1 MIYAIRHGQ
10 TDWNKEGRI
19 QGGGSNQPLNSQG
32 ILQAQQLADKLV
44 KLNITA
50 IYSSDLLRAK
60 QTTREINKI
69 LNVKV
74 IESVL
79 LRETNYGELEGQLA
93 SVTETTPSYK
103 KICDAVDAGDHDAHF
118 PGGESRHMVVERMI
132 KFLKHI
138 NKNENILLSTHG
150 GLLRSFSVLYAGLD
164 QKIPNCGGIKFNL
177 DENNLPQ
184 DIEIFNI

>member
-19 QGGGSNQPLNSQG
+19 QGGGSDQPLNSQG
-32 ILQAQQLADKLV
+32 ILQAKQLAYKLA
-44 KLNITA
+44 KLNIST

-60 QTTREINKI
+60 QTTQEINNI

-74 IESVL
+74 IESTL

-93 SVTETTPSYK
+93 SVTEINPYYK
-103 KICDAVDAGDHDAHF
+103 KICEAVDAGDHNAHF
-118 PGGESRHMVVERMI
+118 PGGESRYMAVERMTE
-132 KFLKHI
+132 FLKHV
-138 NKNENILLSTHG
+138 NRNENILLSTHG
-150 GLLRSFSVLYAGLD
+150 GLLRSFSVLYGGLD
-164 QKIPNCGGIKFNL
+164 QKIPNCGGIQFDL

-184 DIEIFNI
+184 HIEIF